1 MPSLAVS
8 RITTINHHIDAE
20 QSLHPKATGNFTGML
35 NDLTLA
41 IRIIA
46 RDVRRAGLNDI
57 LGLTK
62 DTNVHGEQ
70 VRRLDIYSNDVIKA
84 TMSRGGHVCAMASEE
99 DDELIL
105 VESTSKKKAKYILV
119 FDPLDGSSNIDVN
132 VTIGTIFSLYK
143 RIDGN
148 SDEDPT
154 EADVCQP
161 GYKQEAAGYALY
173 GSSTI
178 FAYTTGHGVHLF
190 TFDPTIG
197 EFLLTKE
204 NVRIPTRGTYYSVNE
219 GYYNKWDKNFQQ
231 YVDYLKKMDDETG
244 RPYTS
249 RYIGSAVADI
259 HRTLL
264 KGGIYMYPSDTS
276 YKNGKLRIVYEAN
289 PMAMIIEQAGGRA
302 SDGNRRILEIK
313 PDKIHQR
320 TPLILGSKE
329 DVFDCESF
337 MKGEHPYQKT
347 L

>member
-1 MPSLAVS
+1 MPTLAVS

-62 DTNVHGEQ
+62 NTNVHGEQ
-70 VRRLDIYSNDVIKA
+70 VRKLDLYSNDVIKA
-84 TMSRGGHVCAMASEE
+84 AMSRGGHVCAMASEE
-99 DDELIL
+99 EEELIL
-105 VESTSKKKAKYILV
+105 VENTSKKKAKYILV
-119 FDPLDGSSNIDVN
+119 FDPLDGSTNIDVN

-143 RIDGN
+143 RIDES
-148 SDEDPT
+148 SDKPPT
-154 EADVCQP
+154 DADVCQP

-204 NVRIPTRGTYYSVNE
+204 NVRIPSRSSYYSVNE

-231 YVDYLKKMDDETG
+231 YVDYLKKIDENTG
-244 RPYTS
+244 RPYVS

-264 KGGIYMYPSDTS
+264 KGGIYMYPADTS
-276 YKNGKLRIVYEAN
+276 MPDGKLRIVYEAN
-289 PMAMIIEQAGGRA
+289 AMAMIIEQAGGRA
-302 SDGNRRILEIK
+302 TDGSRRILEIK
-313 PDKIHQR
+313 PSKIHQR
-320 TPLILGSKE
+320 TPLILGSKQ
-329 DVFDCESF
+329 DVFDCEMF
-337 MKGEHPYQKT
+337 LKGEHPSQKG

>member
-1 MPSLAVS
+1 MPQLNVS
-8 RITTINHHIDAE
+8 KITTISHHIDAE
-20 QSLHPKATGNFTGML
+20 QALHPKATGDFTGLL

-62 DTNVHGEQ
+62 STNVHGEQ
-70 VRRLDIYSNDVIKA
+70 VRKLDLYANDVLKA
-84 TMSRGGHVCAMASEE
+84 TLSKGGHLCAMASEE
-99 DDELIL
+99 DDDMVLID
-105 VESTSKKKAKYILV
+105 VPNKKKAKYIIV

-143 RIDGN
+143 RIDKD
-148 SDEDPT
+148 DECPT
-154 EADVCQP
+154 IEDIIQP
-161 GYKQEAAGYALY
+161 GYKQAAAGYALY

-178 FAYTTGHGVHLF
+178 FAYTTGNGVHLF

-197 EFLLTKE
+197 EFMLTKE
-204 NVRIPTRGTYYSVNE
+204 NVRIPSRSSYYSVNE
-219 GYYNKWDKNFQQ
+219 GYYNRWDDKFKQ
-231 YVDYLKKMDDETG
+231 YIDYLKLPDEESG

-264 KGGIYMYPSDTS
+264 KGGIYMYPADTKS
-276 YKNGKLRIVYEAN
+276 PNGKLRIVYEAN
-289 PMAMIIEQAGGRA
+289 PLSMIIEQAGGRA
-302 SDGNRRILEIK
+302 SDGKNRILEIK
-313 PDKIHQR
+313 PEKIHQR

-329 DVFDCESF
+329 DVFECEMF
-337 MKGEHPYQKT
+337 MRGEHPSQKK
-347 L
+347 